1 MVKTTSK
8 QSEKLAVPKQST
20 KIAKNTVSASKNSNS
35 KTIKSLPATSFI
47 ISEVIDKSK
56 LAKP

>member
-1 MVKTTSK
+1 MVKTATK
-8 QSEKLAVPKQST
+8 QLEKLSAPKQST
-20 KIAKNTVSASKNSNS
+20 KIAKNTVSASKNSNN
-35 KTIKSLPATSFI
+35 KTVKSLPATSFI